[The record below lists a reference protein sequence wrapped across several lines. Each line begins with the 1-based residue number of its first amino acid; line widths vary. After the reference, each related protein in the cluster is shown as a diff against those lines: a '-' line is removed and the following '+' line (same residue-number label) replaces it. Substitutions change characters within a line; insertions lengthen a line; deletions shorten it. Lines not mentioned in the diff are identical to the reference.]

1 MSQQRRPRGPG
12 RSESPAHAPAANAD
26 TEKRVDPEPID
37 LDEQLARQPPVLA
50 YSLVVAMIVMLLL
63 CALAIYIAAP

>member
-12 RSESPAHAPAANAD
+12 RSESPSDKAAANVD
-26 TEKRVDPEPID
+26 TETYVASEIVDP
-37 LDEQLARQPPVLA
+37 DEQLARQPPLLA